1 MACSALPCGLSAPDG
16 WWDTILEIV
25 SFDISNNSV
34 SPDLDQAVLSKA
46 EVVPPMSRSLLDFSS
61 WIVTDAW
68 FFKGGL
74 GMLAG
79 IASSGDVTRIS
90 VRMAVL
96 SVLPQVKLIQVLRVV
111 EVLSVPPNRTAW
123 LWIGSYVAVNPEAPE
138 AKVEA

>member
-1 MACSALPCGLSAPDG
+1 M
-16 WWDTILEIV
+16 
-25 SFDISNNSV
+25 
-34 SPDLDQAVLSKA
+34 
-46 EVVPPMSRSLLDFSS
+46 
-61 WIVTDAW
+61 TDAW

-123 LWIGSYVAVNPEAPE
+123 LWIGS
-138 AKVEA
+138 